1 MRERHGITTT
11 TATATPEPIQSVPFS
26 MAGVMMGHKCLF
38 ELHFSDNEKRL
49 VEHFKIDI
57 AKICVQ
63 SIVAELK
70 MRYDIVEAT
79 RFHDEKERIIKL
91 SKENECLRN
100 RLDMKSSPI
109 IHLGG
114 RRDSS
119 WRNAQEGEGLET
131 EQQVHK
137 PVINLLHHR

>member
-1 MRERHGITTT
+1 
-11 TATATPEPIQSVPFS
+11 
-26 MAGVMMGHKCLF
+26 MGHVCKF
-38 ELHFSDNEKRL
+38 EMHFSDNEKRL
-49 VEHFKIDI
+49 VEHYQIDI

-63 SIVAELK
+63 SVTAELK
-70 MRYDIVEAT
+70 MRHDIAEAT
-79 RFHDEKERIIKL
+79 KFHDEKERIIKL

-114 RRDSS
+114 RRDSA
-119 WRNAQEGEGLET
+119 WRAAQQEGEGNEN

-137 PVINLLHHR
+137 PVIPVLRR